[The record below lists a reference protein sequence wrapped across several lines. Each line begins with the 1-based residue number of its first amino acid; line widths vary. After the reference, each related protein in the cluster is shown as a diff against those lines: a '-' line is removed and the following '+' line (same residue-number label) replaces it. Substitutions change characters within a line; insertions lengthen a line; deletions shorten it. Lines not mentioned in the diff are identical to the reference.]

1 LANEESLVSDP
12 PSLLLRWIT
21 TSSSLE
27 GALSFDSSQGSLLAE
42 FFSTI
47 VESLG
52 RNDIS
57 VVEAENL
64 IK

>member
-1 LANEESLVSDP
+1 LATKESLVSDP

-42 FFSTI
+42 FFSII